1 MKISHVRFVKGL
13 VGDDP
18 IMNDGI
24 PQIAFIGRSNVGKS
38 SLVNALTK
46 SAISRTSSTPGR
58 TAEINFFLVNNDTY
72 FVDLPGYGFARV
84 SHEKRDVLADL
95 IDSYLFNRIY
105 TQKKVVMIID
115 INVGMT
121 DKDIAMFE
129 ALKNHEKNLVIV
141 LSKVDKITQKDFHK
155 NMKEIEKIIGDIPS
169 FQVSSKKGVG
179 IDALVDELLG

>member
-1 MKISHVRFVKGL
+1 MNITHVKFIKGV

-38 SLVNALTK
+38 SLINALTK
-46 SAISRTSSTPGR
+46 SDISRTSATPGR
-58 TAEINFFLVNNDTY
+58 TAEINFFLVNDSTY
-72 FVDLPGYGFARV
+72 FVDLPGYGFARG
-84 SHEKRDVLADL
+84 SHEERDILADR

-105 TQKKVVMIID
+105 DQKKVVLVID

-121 DKDIAMFE
+121 AKDIAMFE
-129 ALKNHEKNLVIV
+129 ALKEHDKDIVIV

-155 NMKEIEKIIGDIPS
+155 NMKEIEKITRDVPLI
-169 FQVSSKKGVG
+169 QVSSKKGVG
-179 IDALVDELLG
+179 VAELVDELLK